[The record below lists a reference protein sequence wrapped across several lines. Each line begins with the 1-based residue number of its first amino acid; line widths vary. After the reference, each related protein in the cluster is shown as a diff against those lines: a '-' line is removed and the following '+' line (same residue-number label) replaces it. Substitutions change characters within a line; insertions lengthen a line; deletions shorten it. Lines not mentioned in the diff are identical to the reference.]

1 MILSEMLVNNVCN
14 RYYGIWKCMWDEMFI
29 KMFRAK
35 DEAKKLMSLL
45 NMSIFILFLEKHV
58 ILEDV

>member
-1 MILSEMLVNNVCN
+1 VNNVCN

>member
-1 MILSEMLVNNVCN
+1 
-14 RYYGIWKCMWDEMFI
+14 MWDEMFI